1 MDKKELENLEKLKE
15 LSESVGG
22 LYLIEKQ
29 REVVIG
35 IVDNL
40 ANSYQDKTHTELITL
55 CAKLSTN
62 LSLLQL
68 LSGITEQIQQIKE
81 LYKQK

>member
-22 LYLIEKQ
+22 MYLVDRQKEI
-29 REVVIG
+29 VIG

-40 ANSYQDKTHTELITL
+40 VNSYQDKTHTELITL
-55 CAKLSTN
+55 CAKLSAN

-81 LYKQK
+81 LYNK

>member
-22 LYLIEKQ
+22 MYLVDRQKEI
-29 REVVIG
+29 VIG

-55 CAKLSTN
+55 CAKLSAN

-68 LSGITEQIQQIKE
+68 LSGISQQIQQIKE
-81 LYKQK
+81 LYKE